1 MMGVSPTFPTTLEQ
15 LGTKVYLIWAGLVIG
30 VAFLATPA
38 KFLAPSLSLN
48 VALEVGRHT
57 FGVYNKVELVIVVGL
72 LIFGAAAPQR
82 GRWYLN
88 LLGPAAVV
96 VLQALWLIPAL
107 DLRVSLI
114 QAGQTPAPSN
124 LHSVYIVVEALKV
137 LWLLAV
143 GWGGTLSA
151 VPARPGR
158 LGRRVKSSGSVLAH
172 RKV

>member
-1 MMGVSPTFPTTLEQ
+1 MMGAFPSFPSKLEQ

-38 KFLAPSLSLN
+38 KFLAQSLSLS

-57 FGVYNKVELVIVVGL
+57 FGVYNSVELVIVVGL
-72 LIFGAAAPQR
+72 LIVGAAARQR

-96 VLQALWLIPAL
+96 VLQGLWLIPAL
-107 DLRVSLI
+107 DLRVSMI
-114 QAGQTPAPSN
+114 QAGQAPSS
-124 LHSVYIVVEALKV
+124 LHTAYIAVEALKV

-143 GWGGTLSA
+143 GLGGTLSA
-151 VPARPGR
+151 VPSRPGR
-158 LGRRVKSSGSVLAH
+158 LGRHHKRPGSILAH